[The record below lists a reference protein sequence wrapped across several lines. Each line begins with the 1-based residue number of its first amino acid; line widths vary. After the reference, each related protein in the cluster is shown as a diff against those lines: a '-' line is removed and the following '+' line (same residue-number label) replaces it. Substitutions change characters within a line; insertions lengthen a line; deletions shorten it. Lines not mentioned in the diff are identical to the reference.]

1 MGFFQDLKEDLSLAV
16 GEMMPDEALSEIEVL
31 DVEED
36 TAVDEAMKEVEKAL
50 AEEFGKEMSED
61 DRVEDENPEEV
72 KEPVAEEDAQP
83 KEPEEEPVAE
93 EDAQP
98 KEPEEE
104 PKPEK
109 EVSEPATAPVI
120 DAAAAQIASIANI
133 VAKEELG
140 DEDFEEREIQSP
152 EELLKAVPAEETEDT
167 EIEKEV
173 EKAMAEQIMNLAE
186 EEVADET
193 AVITAGMTIAGDMI
207 SKGSVEVLGK
217 VKGNVEILG
226 KLNVSGTIEGNSKAA
241 EIFAD
246 SAHITGKVNADGT
259 VKIGQN
265 SVIIGDIMA
274 SSAVIAGAV
283 KGDIDVQGPVILDAS
298 AIVMGNIKSKSVQI
312 NNGAVI
318 EGMCSQC
325 YAEVNPTSFF
335 DDLIQK

>member
-16 GEMMPDEALSEIEVL
+16 GEMMPDEALSDIEMM

-50 AEEFGKEMSED
+50 EEEFGKEVSED
-61 DRVEDENPEEV
+61 DWIEDPCVDV
-72 KEPVAEEDAQP
+72 KETEAEE
-83 KEPEEEPVAE
+83 KEAKKEEEEKKQE
-93 EDAQP
+93 ETE
-98 KEPEEE
+98 K
-104 PKPEK
+104 KPEP
-109 EVSEPATAPVI
+109 EPATAPVI

-140 DEDFEEREIQSP
+140 GEDFEEREIQSP
-152 EELLKAVPAEETEDT
+152 EELLKVEKAEMSEET

-173 EKAMAEQIMNLAE
+173 GKAMAEQIMNLAD

-207 SKGSVEVLGK
+207 SKGSVEILGK
-217 VKGNVEILG
+217 VRGNVEVLG
-226 KLNVSGTIEGNSKAA
+226 KLNVSGTIEGDSKAA
-241 EIFAD
+241 EVFAD
-246 SAHITGKVNADGT
+246 SAHITGKVVADGT
-259 VKIGQN
+259 IKIGQN
-265 SVIIGDIMA
+265 SVIIGDIIA

>member
-16 GEMMPDEALSEIEVL
+16 GEMMPDEELTEVEMM
-31 DVEED
+31 DIEED

-50 AEEFGKEMSED
+50 AEEFGREVSED
-61 DRVEDENPEEV
+61 DWLEEENAGENSEEEPASE
-72 KEPVAEEDAQP
+72 KEEK
-83 KEPEEEPVAE
+83 KEPE
-93 EDAQP
+93 
-98 KEPEEE
+98 KEPEKEE
-104 PKPEK
+104 
-109 EVSEPATAPVI
+109 VQEPATAPVI

-140 DEDFEEREIQSP
+140 EEDFEEREIQSP
-152 EELLKAVPAEETEDT
+152 EELLKAVPAEKTEDT

-173 EKAMAEQIMNLAE
+173 DKAMAEQIMNLAE

-207 SKGSVEVLGK
+207 SKGSVEILGK
-217 VKGNVEILG
+217 VKGNVEVLG
-226 KLNVSGTIEGNSKAA
+226 KLNVSGSIEGDSKAA

-246 SAHITGKVNADGT
+246 SAHITGKVTADGT
-259 VKIGQN
+259 IKIGQN
-265 SVIIGDIMA
+265 SVIIGDIIA

-283 KGDIDVQGPVILDAS
+283 KGDIDVRGPVILDAS

>member
-16 GEMMPDEALSEIEVL
+16 GEMMPDEALSESELL
-31 DVEED
+31 DGEED
-36 TAVDEAMKEVEKAL
+36 TAVDETMKEVEKAL
-50 AEEFGKEMSED
+50 AEEFGKEVSED
-61 DRVEDENPEEV
+61 DWVEEAEPEETEPE
-72 KEPVAEEDAQP
+72 KEDK
-83 KEPEEEPVAE
+83 KEPEKETEPKKEEK
-93 EDAQP
+93 QS
-98 KEPEEE
+98 EEE
-104 PKPEK
+104 K
-109 EVSEPATAPVI
+109 EELQEPATAPVI

-140 DEDFEEREIQSP
+140 EEDFEEREIQSP
-152 EELLKAVPAEETEDT
+152 EELLKAVPAEKTETT

-173 EKAMAEQIMNLAE
+173 DKAMAEQIMNLAE

-207 SKGSVEVLGK
+207 SKGSVEILGK

-226 KLNVSGTIEGNSKAA
+226 KLNVSGTIEGDSKAA

-246 SAHITGKVNADGT
+246 SAHITGKVTAEGT
-259 VKIGQN
+259 IKIGQN
-265 SVIIGDIMA
+265 SVIIGDIIA

-283 KGDIDVQGPVILDAS
+283 KGDIDVRGPVILDAS

-335 DDLIQK
+335 EDLIQK

>member
-16 GEMMPDEALSEIEVL
+16 GEMMPDEALTEVEMM
-31 DVEED
+31 DIEED

-50 AEEFGKEMSED
+50 AEEFGREVSED
-61 DRVEDENPEEV
+61 DWVEEENAGENSEEEPASE
-72 KEPVAEEDAQP
+72 KEEK
-83 KEPEEEPVAE
+83 KEPE
-93 EDAQP
+93 
-98 KEPEEE
+98 KEPEKEE
-104 PKPEK
+104 
-109 EVSEPATAPVI
+109 VQEPATAPVI

-140 DEDFEEREIQSP
+140 EEDFEEREIQSP
-152 EELLKAVPAEETEDT
+152 EELLKAVPAEKTEET

-173 EKAMAEQIMNLAE
+173 DKAMAEQIMNLAE

-207 SKGSVEVLGK
+207 SKGSVEILGK
-217 VKGNVEILG
+217 VKGNVEVLG
-226 KLNVSGTIEGNSKAA
+226 KLNVSGSIEGDSKAA

-246 SAHITGKVNADGT
+246 SAHITGKVTADGT
-259 VKIGQN
+259 IKIGQN
-265 SVIIGDIMA
+265 SVIIGDIIA

-283 KGDIDVQGPVILDAS
+283 KGDIDVRGPVILDAS